1 VPQHEV
7 HGEPAVY
14 DHETEEPRGARR
26 RRNVA
31 DWGVGEELFDHMPSP
46 RRRFRAADAPSSRR
60 DMHQRPRRFEPRDEP
75 RSAAADRGRSSG
87 RRPLVPIDEA
97 PTREHVLAEPE
108 LFVTTSDT
116 EAHGTAVARREATPR
131 GGVEG
136 RRTIVI
142 GGQASLARRPRPQ
155 RTVGERL
162 GPRPDR
168 IAGWAVA
175 LGILLIVI
183 TILSQ

>member
-1 VPQHEV
+1 MPQHEV
-7 HGEPAVY
+7 RGDRAVY
-14 DHETEEPRGARR
+14 DHETEEPRGGRR
-26 RRNVA
+26 RRQVA

-46 RRRFRAADAPSSRR
+46 RRRFRSAPAEAPSVRR
-60 DMHQRPRRFEPRDEP
+60 DAHHRERRFEPAP
-75 RSAAADRGRSSG
+75 QRG
-87 RRPLVPIDEA
+87 PLVPIDEA
-97 PTREHVLAEPE
+97 PTREHALPVRE
-108 LFVTTSDT
+108 LVIEAHVT
-116 EAHGTAVARREATPR
+116 EADVEAPGAAVARRDDAPR

-136 RRTIVI
+136 RRTVVI

-175 LGILLIVI
+175 LGVLLIVI

>member
-1 VPQHEV
+1 MPQHEV
-7 HGEPAVY
+7 HGDRAVY
-14 DHETEEPRGARR
+14 DHETEDPRGRR

-46 RRRFRAADAPSSRR
+46 RRRFRAADAPSGRR
-60 DMHQRPRRFEPRDEP
+60 DMHQRDRRDEFT
-75 RSAAADRGRSSG
+75 G
-87 RRPLVPIDEA
+87 RREETTAHRREPLVPIDEA
-97 PTREHVLAEPE
+97 PTREHVVIAPEPIAAPE
-108 LFVTTSDT
+108 R
-116 EAHGTAVARREATPR
+116 EMPGTAVARREDAPR

-175 LGILLIVI
+175 LGVLLIII